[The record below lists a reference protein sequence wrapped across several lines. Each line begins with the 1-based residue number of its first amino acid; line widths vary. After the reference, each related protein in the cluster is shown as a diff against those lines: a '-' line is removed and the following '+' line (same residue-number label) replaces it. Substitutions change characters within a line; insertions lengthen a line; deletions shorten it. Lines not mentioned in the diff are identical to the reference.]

1 MVDIFNVKYIV
12 MQIVCHALSFIIR
25 NALVRFENLE
35 KSVVVVRMYGGS
47 EYQSEVLAKQNDFLP
62 NEVLTEED

>member
-1 MVDIFNVKYIV
+1 MVNISYVKYIV

-47 EYQSEVLAKQNDFLP
+47 EYQNEVLAKQ
-62 NEVLTEED
+62 TE